1 MTRKQRAR
9 VVINLIRELALKH
22 GDKNPRVEE
31 DGSRTQIIHFHY
43 DWSAVLS
50 IGPTN
55 PPVPPALFVEE
66 PRKSKKIAEDT
77 LPHWVRVSIFGIRVF
92 VCEFDDEDVYS
103 SSGFID
109 SPGIRISFAP
119 SSCRPTS
126 VLIAQPQ
133 MRALLISTERH
144 AGRVGHVLGP
154 DFEQPGDWDLRQ
166 LS

>member
-66 PRKSKKIAEDT
+66 PRKSKKISEGT

-92 VCEFDDEDVYS
+92 VCEFDDEDVYIVK
-103 SSGFID
+103 FHRQPWD
-109 SPGIRISFAP
+109 SY
-119 SSCRPTS
+119 
-126 VLIAQPQ
+126 LL
-133 MRALLISTERH
+133 RAVELP
-144 AGRVGHVLGP
+144 P
-154 DFEQPGDWDLRQ
+154 DFGPHCPASNAGTVNQY
-166 LS
+166 